1 MIDPETYRDLIM
13 RMDHVAE
20 YPGDPDSPHDAP
32 DTMLHRIACLMHENY
47 CRSYEVFGQHPH
59 GMDSIKEFELSLEV
73 TLGLDNSNPTTIA
86 YVVESFRTGI
96 FLCGRMHHPL
106 HPSNDGPFSTLASSD
121 PPEFCE

>member
-20 YPGDPDSPHDAP
+20 YPGDPDASHDPP

-47 CRSYEVFGQHPH
+47 CRSYEMFGDHLH
-59 GMDSIKEFELSLEV
+59 GMDCIKEFELSLEV

-86 YVVESFRTGI
+86 YVVSSFRTGI
-96 FLCGRMHHPL
+96 SLCGRMHHPL